1 MENMSYQDAKK
12 IRAKSFGDIMA
23 NKLAEGQG
31 IGSSFKA
38 TLSEKS
44 AARMK
49 GFKEKFDPMNIA
61 KFVTGGSNLAPA
73 LLGRLTGRS
82 SKDIKYFAGI
92 KDKRNDTAT
101 KLEGGN
107 AGFAANNQ
115 MIESLLE
122 IYNLLKDTEENK
134 KKDKDKESQFA
145 EENALEKER
154 NKDRRHKELM
164 EAITG
169 APYETA
175 TKIKKDEEGD
185 NTSLMDSLFGRG
197 AFKMLSR
204 LIRFAISPLGL
215 TILGFTAAYEL
226 VSWLAEN
233 TPNMRI
239 PDASGALAILEK
251 GDPKM
256 IDQYK
261 TSDMTGRE
269 VLEDIIT
276 KGKENAQD
284 LLTDTEGNAADIKK
298 LGGLE
303 AVKKLAAMEIP
314 DPEVFAGEGYA
325 DKLPFTKEQFIGTGQ
340 SRKSKEKKWEREYAP
355 IYNDDGTKRTKK
367 EIIERDKS
375 VPAQDTSM
383 NRTPEQAF
391 QALNENP
398 ASLKLE
404 PNYASNVGQ
413 KLNTLQG
420 ENLMAKIDDKTEM
433 AKAVTTNNVI
443 KNSFNSS
450 TPRSYIPP
458 VRNQEET
465 FQQMILQST
474 RVV

>member
-1 MENMSYQDAKK
+1 LG
-12 IRAKSFGDIMA
+12 R
-23 NKLAEGQG
+23 
-31 IGSSFKA
+31 
-38 TLSEKS
+38 
-44 AARMK
+44 
-49 GFKEKFDPMNIA
+49 
-61 KFVTGGSNLAPA
+61 
-73 LLGRLTGRS
+73 LLGRNTR
-82 SKDIKYFAGI
+82 DIKYFAGI
-92 KDKRNDTAT
+92 KDKRTASKLNSTGNGVSPEMMGILEKIYDFLKETND
-101 KLEGGN
+101 EDR
-107 AGFAANNQ
+107 
-115 MIESLLE
+115 
-122 IYNLLKDTEENK
+122 LKKQE
-134 KKDKDKESQFA
+134 ESQFA
-145 EENALEKER
+145 EEKELER
-154 NKDRRHKELM
+154 MRRHKELM

-169 APYETA
+169 KPYTNTY
-175 TKIKKDEEGD
+175 TKVKKEEEGD
-185 NTSLMDSLFGRG
+185 NTSLMDSLFGKE

-233 TPNMRI
+233 TPDMRI
-239 PDASGALAILEK
+239 PDASGALAILES
-251 GDPKM
+251 GDPKL
-256 IDQYK
+256 IAKYK

-284 LLTDTEGNAADIKK
+284 LLTDTEGNAADIEK

-314 DPEVFAGEGYA
+314 DPEVFAGEDYA

-375 VPAQDTSM
+375 VSAQPELTSM

-398 ASLKLE
+398 ASLKPE
-404 PNYASNVGQ
+404 PTYASNVGQ
-413 KLNTLQG
+413 KLNVLQG
-420 ENLMAKIDDKTEM
+420 ENLMANIFDKTAVAE
-433 AKAVTTNNVI
+433 AVTTNNLIRNNVDVA
-443 KNSFNSS
+443 
-450 TPRSYIPP
+450 TRGYIPP

-465 FQQMILQST
+465 FQQMILYST